1 MNEKKVTVC
10 YFLEGRWVSQNT
22 CLILY
27 FIMRVL
33 REQRDL
39 SSEEGKA
46 ALFTPLNTGSGAHG
60 GVGVCAVDP

>member
-1 MNEKKVTVC
+1 
-10 YFLEGRWVSQNT
+10 
-22 CLILY
+22 
-27 FIMRVL
+27 MRVL

-60 GVGVCAVDP
+60 GVGCVLGTLKRHIWQEAGVTGENTD